1 MYASSLM
8 FHTVPGKTG
17 ELENE
22 LQALLKLVHDAGGD
36 NARILHAHFASPNA
50 ANVVFVQD
58 APDLATLEAQ
68 IQRVTAD
75 AKFQQWT
82 KKVAPLLRQSPNR
95 EIYLVVAQ
103 GERRTAPAK

>member
-1 MYASSLM
+1 MYASNLM

-22 LQALLKLVHDAGGD
+22 LHALLKLVQDAGGE
-36 NARILHAHFASPNA
+36 NARILHTHFASPDA

-58 APDLATLEAQ
+58 APDLAALEEQ
-68 IQRVTAD
+68 IHRVTSD
-75 AKFQQWT
+75 SKFQQWT

-95 EIYLVVAQ
+95 EIYLVIAP
-103 GERRTAPAK
+103 GEQQAAASK